1 MEKAAQFRVW
11 QKIPAIKFPLA
22 FRTSAIK
29 IVWSKIESGFVRGQP
44 FPTRVRW
51 GFNKKNQKYLN
62 LNITFFPSFA
72 SEYFNV
78 LNDF

>member
-51 GFNKKNQKYLN
+51 GFNKKIKS
-62 LNITFFPSFA
+62 IWI
-72 SEYFNV
+72 
-78 LNDF
+78 